1 MTRTVTDSVNFYQG
15 NNPLELAEK
24 YGSPLYVYNERI
36 FREKCKAMK
45 SLCPYPG
52 FRVNYAIK
60 ANSNLTLMAIA
71 HDEGLTADVSSAG
84 EIVAALEAG
93 FKPQDL
99 FFIAN
104 NISKEE
110 MKFAVDKGVILSVD
124 SLSQLETYG
133 RLNRGGKIAVRFNTG
148 IGGGHHERVV
158 TGGDDTKF
166 GILTAYVPEV
176 KNILSKYDLKLVGL
190 NHHIGSQFA
199 QELYI
204 NGVQTLLN
212 IAREFDSLEFVDFG
226 GGFYIPYHKQD
237 GEKAFDLKPVGES
250 LAEHMQKF
258 STEYG
263 KELVCMIEPGRY
275 ISAES
280 GVLLGTVHAVKTVG
294 ETKYAGTDMGFSV
307 FARPTLYDSHH
318 DIEVYRDGEIGEAKE
333 VINIVGNQ
341 CESGDYIA
349 NGRLLPVLQE
359 NDILGVLDT
368 GAYGYSMSSQ
378 YNHRQRPAEVL
389 IRTDGSVKLIRKR
402 ETYEDLLV
410 NMRGL

>member
-1 MTRTVTDSVNFYQG
+1 MSERVTNSVDFYQG
-15 NNPLELAEK
+15 NNPQDLIRQ
-24 YGSPLYVYNERI
+24 YGSPLYVYNERV
-36 FREKCKAMK
+36 FREKCKTMK
-45 SLCPYPG
+45 TLCPYSG

-71 HDEGLTADVSSAG
+71 LEEGLKADVSSAG
-84 EIVAALEAG
+84 EIVAALAAG
-93 FKPQDL
+93 YKADDL

-104 NISKEE
+104 NISEDE
-110 MKFAVDKGVILSVD
+110 MKFAIDKNVILSVD

-133 RLNRGGKIAVRFNTG
+133 RINRGGKIAVRFNTG
-148 IGGGHHERVV
+148 IGGGHHEKVV

-176 KNILSKYDLKLVGL
+176 KALLSKYELQLVGI

-204 NGVQTLLN
+204 DGVVTLLN
-212 IAREFDSLEFVDFG
+212 IAREFDTLEFVDFG

-237 GEKAFDLKPVGES
+237 GEKAFDLKPVGKS

-258 STEYG
+258 SAQYG
-263 KELVCMIEPGRY
+263 KELVCMIEPGRF
-275 ISAES
+275 IAAEC
-280 GVLLGTVHAVKTVG
+280 GVLLGTVHAVKKLGAVN
-294 ETKYAGTDMGFSV
+294 YAGTDMGFSV

-318 DIEVYRDGEIGEAKE
+318 DVEVYRDGEITGAE
-333 VINIVGNQ
+333 VLVNIVGNQ

-349 NGRLLPVLQE
+349 NKRLLPPLKERDV
-359 NDILGVLDT
+359 LGVLDT
-368 GAYGYSMSSQ
+368 GAYGFSMSSQ

-389 IRTDGSVKLIRKR
+389 IRVDGSVKLIRRR
-402 ETYEDLLV
+402 ETYEEMLV
-410 NMRGL
+410 NMQGL